1 MATVNPIS
9 SIKLFRR
16 LLAYSFRYWPA
27 FLTSVLAMAAA
38 AAAETAFPALMKTLM
53 DDGFSRSEDFNI
65 WWVPVVILGIFLARG
80 TASFVAN
87 YAMYWLSQ
95 NVLRDVREVMF
106 TKLLELPSKS
116 FDESSAGALISKL
129 VTDAQQV
136 LMAATNV
143 ITTLVRDSL
152 ILIGLMFWLL
162 WINWKLTLVVLLLL
176 PPIALLTKTFS
187 DRMRQ
192 VSRNYLSTI
201 SDMTSTVEEA
211 ISGNRVVKVFGG
223 EHYELKKFAAINA
236 AHRAQGMRVAVS
248 SALQSPVTQFIA
260 SIGVAA
266 VITIALAQTRSG
278 AATIGDFVSF
288 VTAMIMM
295 LNPLRHL
302 ADINSQLQRGLAAA
316 EGVFEFLDQKPEMDQ
331 GTIQSPPI
339 VGVIR
344 FENVSFT
351 YKGRDL
357 PALDRINLEI
367 PAGRV
372 TALVGPSGSGKSTL
386 INLIPR
392 LYDVADGRVTIDGK
406 DVREYKLAA
415 LRASIAVVSQD
426 ITLFNDSILTNVAY
440 GIQNPD
446 LTRVIEAVELADL
459 RRFIDSL
466 PEGINTTVGG
476 RGVRLSGGQRQRI
489 AIARAILKNAPI
501 LILDEATSAL
511 DTISEIAIQDALN
524 TLKKN
529 KTTIVVAH
537 RLSTVITADQIVVMN
552 HGTIEQNGTH
562 DNLISSSGTY
572 RDLYSSF
579 S

>member
-1 MATVNPIS
+1 MMV
-9 SIKLFRR
+9 
-16 LLAYSFRYWPA
+16 
-27 FLTSVLAMAAA
+27 A
-38 AAAETAFPALMKTLM
+38 AAAETAFPALMKSLM
-53 DDGFSRSEDFNI
+53 DDGFSRSAEFNI
-65 WWVPVVILGIFLARG
+65 WWVPLVILGIFLARG
-80 TASFVAN
+80 SASFVAN

-95 NVLRDVREVMF
+95 NVLRDVRAAMF
-106 TKLLELPSKS
+106 AKLLELPSKS

-152 ILIGLMFWLL
+152 ILFGLLFWLL

-176 PPIALLTKTFS
+176 PPIAFLTKKFS
-187 DRMRQ
+187 DRMRR
-192 VSRNYLSTI
+192 VSKNYLGTI

-211 ISGNRVVKVFGG
+211 ISGNRVIKVFGG
-223 EHYELKKFAAINA
+223 QSYELRKFAAINA
-236 AHRAQGMRVAVS
+236 AHRGQGMRVSVS

-260 SIGVAA
+260 SIGVAT
-266 VITIALAQTRSG
+266 VITIALIQTRSG

-316 EGVFEFLDQKPEMDQ
+316 EGVFEFLDQQPESDN
-331 GTIQSPPI
+331 GHIQTPPV
-339 VGVIR
+339 VGAIR
-344 FENVSFT
+344 FEGVSLT
-351 YKGRDL
+351 YKGRDR
-357 PALDRINLEI
+357 PALDCINLEI
-367 PAGRV
+367 PAGKV

-386 INLIPR
+386 INLVPR
-392 LYDVADGRVTIDGK
+392 LYDVDRGTVIVDDH
-406 DVREYKLAA
+406 DVRDYKLSA
-415 LRASIAVVSQD
+415 LRNSVAVVSQD
-426 ITLFNDSILTNVAY
+426 ITLFDDSILTNIAY
-440 GIQNPD
+440 GISDPRRESVLNA
-446 LTRVIEAVELADL
+446 IELADL
-459 RRFIDSL
+459 RPFIDSL
-466 PEGINTTVGG
+466 PEGVHTVVGG

-511 DTISEIAIQDALN
+511 DTLSEQAIQDALN

-537 RLSTVITADQIVVMN
+537 RLSTVMTADQIVVMN
-552 HGTIEQNGTH
+552 HGAIVQLGTH
-562 DNLISSSGTY
+562 DELISSSGTY
-572 RDLYSSF
+572 RDLYSSLH
-579 S
+579 